1 MAKFSVIPKDGGTA
15 RYSGTPTFTG
25 TYMKPGMLEFREVA
39 SPTPIDFTAGDYVV
53 YSRTGLTYRLYNV
66 PQLKKQ
72 ARNQAY
78 GGAFVY
84 QSVQF
89 FDDSKQLEICPFR
102 DLVTGDNRIHFSTQ
116 PSISTFEGVDGIA
129 RRLQA
134 CLDDMYPGQWLVR
147 LATTAMGA
155 SQDLVDLMAEA
166 RDFTVSGVSLLGA
179 LDKVYEV
186 WPEVGWVFT
195 RENTGTAGSPVW
207 KNVITIGGGGLS
219 TTASYVY
226 GKGHGLNSITR
237 FAANADELANR
248 LFVYGSSKNML
259 PRWYNSQNIKDA
271 QSVDIQNLMIPVSEW
286 GLTDV
291 EGTDLPDAAK
301 AYVEDADSIARLGLR
316 PKTYYF
322 DGTGD
327 LPEIYPTIREAT
339 IKAVRDALG
348 SSSAQYYPSTT
359 VYTDENVRVDRVLS
373 APSSFDSGLAGE
385 DGKSSVST
393 DSSTISASDSGTA
406 PSGLMYPQ
414 KLLFTPFYSKSVTI
428 SSAGT
433 YTLRLSCPVTG
444 SATTTLGYVGIL
456 MRAYILD
463 GSNETLIGEQETRM
477 SQTSSGSTEW
487 TLGSAFLSIA
497 KMTFS
502 ANQVI
507 RFEARLVMGKFN
519 QNSDGTYSY
528 SFEGTATSSVSFYRA
543 KSFFISVRQLG
554 FDIEEQANLGDGKTI
569 AMRSGKCAG
578 RTFEILSCSYVPE
591 SDSWNLEL
599 ARSEDESLS
608 KWFPNTDYPIRG
620 LENAGQSNEYPGD
633 EFVLLDIAM
642 PDIYVRMAENKLYAA
657 AQDLLLD
664 TATERWQYTPE
675 IDAKFMVENSR
686 TIVAG
691 QNMALQ
697 DADIIGSSAINILV
711 DSLTINE
718 GESAIPTYKVTLRD
732 RKRKTWTESESAPTT
747 SSKSVTSSSETQ
759 QYTGPTT
766 VAESFFELDSS
777 GNVTLRSQ
785 YQNLWVP
792 GWLAAGGVGTGGGG
806 GGASYLNDLNDVTV
820 PNPAAGDLLSWDA
833 TANSGQGAWVNVAR
847 SQVGTPVSLT
857 NGNDYSTLTVNSVT
871 AEFYTKSQVDSIVS
885 NLDVNALV
893 DITTSQDGV
902 VVFEWSNGDTINVD
916 LNHEHSDYVPVTRTI
931 NGVDLSQNRNFYT
944 LGTPIAGSAANG
956 VLYQVDGI
964 SYNPSSVS
972 ANSDL
977 TRIEW
982 NPNAG
987 GTGIGAW
994 HIKGNLYADG
1004 WIAAGGIGSGGGGG
1018 GTIFLNSSIEDVSVD
1033 TTSLSSGHILQWNGT
1048 SWVNTPLSV
1057 TANPATTTTL
1067 GGVMVGSVLSTT
1079 PIIQTISSVSDRYYY
1094 IQCDSS
1100 GLAFVNVPWTGG
1112 SGSASWGTYSSSSH
1126 TIELTVNGTSYVL
1139 CENGYSAGGGVSS
1152 ESDPVFTASP
1162 AYSLDST
1169 HVTALMSDDY
1179 ALKTGGSTYNFL
1191 VNTLKFSLGT
1201 LSAENYGMTG
1211 LEEPRPKWTY
1221 TYQDNTQYPPALV
1234 TKTKYLA
1241 YKDEIP
1247 TTLKN
1252 PYALTFGSYTY
1263 DGSMART
1270 LTAGSI
1276 GAVTLAGA
1284 ETITGAKTM
1293 TANLI
1298 MGADIYPSTDLGA
1311 SLGYS
1316 DHRFA
1321 NGHIQTLGSTTLYLK
1336 NSTTGNNSAML
1347 TANGGYFIL
1356 RAGGNLAVS
1365 YKQLNFD
1372 ETDGLY
1378 PGTTGIGLGKSANRW
1393 GDFYMSSTAK
1403 IQLGPVTI
1411 EYDSVNYAL
1420 RVHGTDNN
1428 HVIGLY
1434 CDGFVA
1440 AGGVQASE

>member
-1 MAKFSVIPKDGGTA
+1 MSKFDVIPKSGSGSA
-15 RYSGTPTFTG
+15 KYSGTPTFTG

-53 YSRTGLTYRLYNV
+53 YSRTGFTYRLYNV

-72 ARNQAY
+72 ARSNTY
-78 GGAFVY
+78 GGAYIY

-102 DLVTGDNRIHFSTQ
+102 DLVAGDNRIHFSTQ

-129 RRLQA
+129 RRIQA
-134 CLDDMYPGQWLVR
+134 CLDDMYPDQWHVR

-155 SQDLVDLMAEA
+155 SQDLVDLMSEA
-166 RDFTVSGVSLLGA
+166 REFTVSGVSLLGA

-195 RENTGTAGSPVW
+195 REQVTIGGSSVTR
-207 KNVITIGGGGLS
+207 NVITIGGGGLTS
-219 TTASYVY
+219 TSSYLY
-226 GKGHGLNSITR
+226 GKGNGLTSITR
-237 FAANADELANR
+237 TAANADELANR
-248 LFVYGSSKNML
+248 LFVYGSSKNMF

-286 GLTDV
+286 GLTNV

-339 IKAVRDALG
+339 IKAVRQALG

-608 KWFPNTDYPIRG
+608 QWFPNTDYPIRG

-642 PDIYVRMAENKLYAA
+642 PDIYVWMAENKLYEA

-718 GESAIPTYKVTLRD
+718 GESAITTYKVTLRD

-766 VAESFFELDSS
+766 VADSFFELDSS

-792 GWLAAGGVGTGGGG
+792 GWLSAGGIGTGGGGG
-806 GGASYLNDLNDVTV
+806 GGASYLNDLDDVSV

-833 TANSGQGAWVNVAR
+833 TANSGQGAWVNVPR

-871 AEFYTKSQVDSIVS
+871 ADFYTKSQVDSLVS
-885 NLDVNALV
+885 SLDVTVLS
-893 DITTSQDGV
+893 DITTTQDGILT
-902 VVFEWSNGDTINVD
+902 FEWSNGDTINVD
-916 LNHEHSDYVPVTRTI
+916 LNHAHSDYVPLTRTI
-931 NGVDLSQNRNFYT
+931 NGIDLSQNRNFYVGKT
-944 LGTPIAGSAANG
+944 AIQGTSQSQALEGILSVKETSA
-956 VLYQVDGI
+956 
-964 SYNPSSVS
+964 SS
-972 ANSDL
+972 L
-977 TRIEW
+977 FEW
-982 NPNAG
+982 EPNAG
-987 GTGIGAW
+987 GTGVGAW
-994 HIKGNLYADG
+994 RFHGNLYADG
-1004 WIAAGGIGSGGGGG
+1004 WIASGGIGSGGGGG
-1018 GTIFLNSSIEDVSVD
+1018 G
-1033 TTSLSSGHILQWNGT
+1033 
-1048 SWVNTPLSV
+1048 
-1057 TANPATTTTL
+1057 
-1067 GGVMVGSVLSTT
+1067 
-1079 PIIQTISSVSDRYYY
+1079 
-1094 IQCDSS
+1094 
-1100 GLAFVNVPWTGG
+1100 
-1112 SGSASWGTYSSSSH
+1112 
-1126 TIELTVNGTSYVL
+1126 
-1139 CENGYSAGGGVSS
+1139 GGVSS
-1152 ESDPVFTASP
+1152 FYDLPEIGISSSSTILSGQVLTYNGTAWVNQNIGVSVSNTIADGTTGYTRIATITINGTSVNINAPADGGGGGVGTEVDPVFTNSA
-1162 AYSLDST
+1162 AYGITTSDI
-1169 HVTALMSDDY
+1169 TAWNGKLSGVMMN
-1179 ALKTGGSTYNFL
+1179 GSAITPTNGV
-1191 VNTLKFSLGT
+1191 VNLGT
-1201 LSAENYGMTG
+1201 VLTAVPDISATYVTVAGTQTVSGAKTFSSKLSVNAAIAVNGIDTIEQDTTNHIARLNYGGRSSVALNAYGTSVSLRAYNSSTEANLLSVQTDKIVVGSQLLPNNMTG
-1211 LEEPRPKWTY
+1211 LNLGGSSSNQRWSTVY
-1221 TYQDNTQYPPALV
+1221 GLNANLSGG
-1234 TKTKYLA
+1234 
-1241 YKDEIP
+1241 
-1247 TTLKN
+1247 
-1252 PYALTFGSYTY
+1252 LTFMNTENTASTGL
-1263 DGSMART
+1263 
-1270 LTAGSI
+1270 LTFPAGYM
-1276 GAVTLAGA
+1276 VLR
-1284 ETITGAKTM
+1284 TGANI
-1293 TANLI
+1293 AN
-1298 MGADIYPSTDLGA
+1298 
-1311 SLGYS
+1311 
-1316 DHRFA
+1316 
-1321 NGHIQTLGSTTLYLK
+1321 
-1336 NSTTGNNSAML
+1336 
-1347 TANGGYFIL
+1347 
-1356 RAGGNLAVS
+1356 S
-1365 YKQLNFD
+1365 YKQLTFH
-1372 ETDGLY
+1372 ETFGFY
-1378 PGTTGIGLGKSANRW
+1378 PETSGVNLGYNGANYRWATIYGVNENLTGDIV
-1393 GDFYMSSTAK
+1393 MSSTSH
-1403 IQLGPVTI
+1403 IDLGPVRI
-1411 EYDSVNYAL
+1411 EYDSVSDAVHITTNDSTNHPTISLYA
-1420 RVHGTDNN
+1420 
-1428 HVIGLY
+1428 
-1434 CDGFVA
+1434 DGFVA